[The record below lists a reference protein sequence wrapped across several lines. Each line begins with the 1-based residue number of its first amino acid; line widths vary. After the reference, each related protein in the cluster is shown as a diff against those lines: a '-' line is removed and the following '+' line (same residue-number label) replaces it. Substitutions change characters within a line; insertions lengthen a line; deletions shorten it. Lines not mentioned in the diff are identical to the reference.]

1 MPGVQQPQGVALVP
15 LDVPALIRD
24 LLVPIQA
31 EPAQSL
37 EDGAGAFLGAPGAI
51 GVLDAEQELAA
62 VTTDVEPV
70 EERGSGAADME
81 VAGR

>member
-1 MPGVQQPQGVALVP
+1 MP
-15 LDVPALIRD
+15 LDVRALVRD
-24 LLVPIQA
+24 LLVPLEA
-31 EPAQSL
+31 EPPESL

-51 GVLDAEQELAA
+51 GVFDAEQELAA

-81 VAGR
+81 VTGR